1 MIDNVLM
8 YILAMVI
15 IVVVLFVVGLK
26 PRNKYRNYKE
36 YLKTDHWKITR
47 AAALRRAGYKCE
59 ICGSNKRLNVHH
71 LTYRNIGNERPED
84 LMVLC
89 YYHHKW
95 IHHK

>member
-15 IVVVLFVVGLK
+15 IVVVLFAVGLK

-59 ICGSNKRLNVHH
+59 ICGSSKELNVHH
-71 LTYRNIGNERPED
+71 LTYKNIGNERPEE
-84 LMVLC
+84 LKVLC
-89 YYHHKW
+89 YYHHKM
-95 IHHK
+95 IHGK